1 MYRRKFIQDLSRSE
15 LMSMRETG
23 MSNADIAQSLGC
35 SVGTV
40 YKLIGK
46 QPPEMSRANR
56 SAARMDGTPQGKP
69 RGGVEMESEI
79 PKRAVLV
86 VKPTEPQ
93 PINLHGAFMDYFIPA
108 DRSRIDVETP
118 EKRCLMQI
126 PAEMLDTLIDELNAI
141 RNNIGSEQALP
152 FWG

>member
-1 MYRRKFIQDLSRSE
+1 MYRRKFMQDLSRSE
-15 LMSMRETG
+15 LMSMRDTG

-35 SVGTV
+35 SVAMV

-56 SAARMDGTPQGKP
+56 SAARMDGTPQGKS
-69 RGGVEMESEI
+69 RCGMEMDSEI

-126 PAEMLDTLIDELNAI
+126 PAEMLDTLIEELNAI
-141 RNNIGSEQALP
+141 RNNIGSDTVLP